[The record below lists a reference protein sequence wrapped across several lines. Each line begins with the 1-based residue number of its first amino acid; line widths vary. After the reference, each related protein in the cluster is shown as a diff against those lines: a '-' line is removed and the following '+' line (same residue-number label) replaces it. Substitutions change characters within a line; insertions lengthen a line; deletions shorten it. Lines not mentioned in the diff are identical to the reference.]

1 MDWSSCLREGETVRW
16 EGRPAPRCFTFRNW
30 RHSLF
35 GLFLMIIAVY
45 WQIVALELAMAYGLS
60 FIAWI
65 PLPVLL
71 ASLYLSLGHLL
82 LSRLEWERVFYAI
95 TDRRV
100 LALSG
105 IRRQRLN
112 TLPLAQVT
120 YFRLKY
126 QAENLGTIR
135 IHDDRSSR
143 PLVLHCLEHPRR
155 ATDLLEEAME
165 TVIRDEGRGTWD

>member
-1 MDWSSCLREGETVRW
+1 MDWSSWLEEGESLRW

-35 GLFLMIIAVY
+35 GLFLLIIAVY

-71 ASLYLSLGHLL
+71 AALFLSLGHLL
-82 LSRLEWERVFYAI
+82 LSRLEWERIFYAI

-100 LALSG
+100 LVLRG
-105 IRRQRLN
+105 IRRQRLHA
-112 TLPLAQVT
+112 LPLVQVT

-126 QAENLGTIR
+126 QAENLGTLR
-135 IHDDRSSR
+135 VHGAPSAR

-155 ATDLLEEAME
+155 ATELLEESME
-165 TVIRDEGRGTWD
+165 TVASEK

>member
-1 MDWSSCLREGETVRW
+1 MDWSSWLEEGESLRW

-35 GLFLMIIAVY
+35 GLFLLIIAVY

-71 ASLYLSLGHLL
+71 AALFLSLGHLL
-82 LSRLEWERVFYAI
+82 LSRLEWERIFYAI

-100 LALSG
+100 LVLRG
-105 IRRQRLN
+105 IRRQRLHI
-112 TLPLAQVT
+112 LPLAQVT
-120 YFRLKY
+120 YFRINY

-135 IHDDRSSR
+135 IHRDPSSN

-155 ATDLLEEAME
+155 VTDLLEERME
-165 TVIRDEGRGTWD
+165 TVAREA